1 MTPQQLRDATGCI
14 PERAQL
20 FADHL
25 STACRLYGIDTPARQ
40 AAFIAQLAHESGAL
54 RYVRE
59 VWGPTPA
66 QARYEGRAD
75 LGNTQP
81 GDGRRYCGRG
91 LIQVTGRHNYARA
104 RDQLHL
110 LMPDAPD
117 FEAQPEELERPQWAA
132 LSAAEYWASHGCNE
146 LADAGDFERITRRIN
161 GGLNGQ
167 ADRLARWERTKA
179 VFAAPALGAEPAPTE
194 QTTVIIEPAELPAP
208 PPEHSAM
215 PIPAILAALL
225 PTLVGAVP
233 DLVKLIKPDSE
244 SANKNAELASRVFD
258 IAGKAIGAAN
268 AQDVVE
274 KITASPAAAQVV
286 GQAVRDNWFDLQEVA
301 GGGIA
306 AARQADLAFAADPV
320 ARVWRSPSFL
330 AMLVMTPLVYMI
342 VGSVAGLWGYGGW
355 SDEVRT
361 AIGTT
366 VISLVIGSA
375 AGYYF
380 GSTTSKNK
388 PAQT

>member
-1 MTPQQLRDATGCI
+1 
-14 PERAQL
+14 
-20 FADHL
+20 
-25 STACRLYGIDTPARQ
+25 
-40 AAFIAQLAHESGAL
+40 
-54 RYVRE
+54 
-59 VWGPTPA
+59 
-66 QARYEGRAD
+66 
-75 LGNTQP
+75 
-81 GDGRRYCGRG
+81 
-91 LIQVTGRHNYARA
+91 
-104 RDQLHL
+104 
-110 LMPDAPD
+110 
-117 FEAQPEELERPQWAA
+117 
-132 LSAAEYWASHGCNE
+132 
-146 LADAGDFERITRRIN
+146 
-161 GGLNGQ
+161 
-167 ADRLARWERTKA
+167 
-179 VFAAPALGAEPAPTE
+179 
-194 QTTVIIEPAELPAP
+194 
-208 PPEHSAM
+208 M